1 VTNPFDGHAVDPT
14 RFRVL
19 ETGETLLLPS

>member
-1 VTNPFDGHAVDPT
+1 VTDHFAGHAVDPT